1 MLDNIFCNRIFCSTT
16 IIEYL
21 LENYIVWPCDVT
33 LEGNRNRLT
42 NIFQEILPDQVINS
56 FDVNKYP
63 KLLGIKR
70 IAQAQRGD
78 SFLFGYQS
86 ELLLEGDVLV
96 RNQVI
101 SNRKNVLEELIFFKN
116 ECDENEQSFSYYLN
130 IQTRLGR
137 NAIHHIVKYITLNDA
152 INAFTINILPLL
164 RERET
169 PVEICDPDSLF
180 INTIL
185 PKLKAKQVI
194 SLRLTTNWFC
204 TEQDL
209 SRLNSFSNIFTLS
222 LFNFPDIKLINIY
235 QNYFPQIKNLCLWYD
250 SEVNFTLL
258 HDLFGYLNYSIKRF
272 EVHCPGYVCP
282 HFNPDQCKVAFCGA
296 YGIEYFLFDY
306 LLITTQ
312 VAINHS
318 VTELNLFITGQCVVL
333 ADNNTGGN
341 QSFSDRIKS
350 LQNETGYLCSF
361 IEGAALVGTK
371 EFITLI
377 RDAHIH
383 SPNLK
388 AMEILLTNITNQ
400 ADTYHS
406 SVIKQLSDCKAL
418 LYMLT
423 ESLDNG

>member
-1 MLDNIFCNRIFCSTT
+1 T

-42 NIFQEILPDQVINS
+42 NILQEILPDQVINS

-70 IAQAQRGD
+70 IAQARQGD
-78 SFLFGYQS
+78 SFVFGYQS

-137 NAIHHIVKYITLNDA
+137 NAIHRIVKYITLNDA

-169 PVEICDPDSLF
+169 PVEICDPDNLF

-209 SRLNSFSNIFTLS
+209 SRLNSFSDIFTLT
-222 LFNFPDIKLINIY
+222 LLNFPDIKLINIY

-250 SEVNFTLL
+250 SEVNFTLF

-272 EVHCPGYVCP
+272 EVHCPGYVCS
-282 HFNPDQCKVAFCGA
+282 HSNPDQCKIAFCGA
-296 YGIEYFLFDY
+296 YEIKYFLFD
-306 LLITTQ
+306 LSNFPLSPTSDCTNQWPSCFLITI
-312 VAINHS
+312 VD
-318 VTELNLFITGQCVVL
+318 L
-333 ADNNTGGN
+333 
-341 QSFSDRIKS
+341 IKYMPS
-350 LQNETGYLCSF
+350 LQYFQLITNMDSISKL
-361 IEGAALVGTK
+361 LDLK
-371 EFITLI
+371 EWIRMTSYCPCLAKITL
-377 RDAHIH
+377 RV
-383 SPNLK
+383 LGR
-388 AMEILLTNITNQ
+388 ME
-400 ADTYHS
+400 
-406 SVIKQLSDCKAL
+406 SD
-418 LYMLT
+418 
-423 ESLDNG
+423 D